1 MKKTF
6 TQFFLFAIFC
16 IASISLKAQTYNDGV
31 WYSLYIEKEQ
41 SINTIGS
48 QTYDVITPAGTVLYF
63 DAKRENQVSFGNLK
77 VAPIVNGQQQS
88 DIYDQVPGKN
98 GSWGAVSYQSYTAD
112 ITNPETNQIKFYT
125 TVGATTNKFFKNI
138 KLPLAQ
144 HILLNEGQNS
154 KSFGN
159 VTIDGQS
166 AAQIVTLRSFLTA
179 GNITI
184 KSDNNAFRI
193 NSAANLSG
201 HTFAV
206 GANACASANGSGA
219 AGGSNLGDI
228 NQYAFNI
235 YFCPSEATSYNATIT
250 ITDGVSTA
258 TIAVSGTGVKKDQTI
273 IWNDKYNEKKLSVG
287 QQVTD
292 LATALGGAVTYS
304 TNNDSVIAII
314 NEGAGFKALAAGE
327 ATIYATQ
334 AGDDKWNTVTDSVVL
349 TVMEKQ
355 VQYIHWADNLTR
367 LKLGVDSAV
376 VLTATAQ
383 VMVGEDLVEL
393 PERTALITYQTADSS
408 VIVISG
414 DTLLVMGEGETTV
427 TATLPGDE
435 IFEAAAITMPVRVRV
450 PSTTC
455 ETYVLEA
462 IEEFS
467 HEYSVVWQ
475 ERIYEPAEFTGP
487 GHVLTFE
494 ARKEASTAVGN
505 IEIQQFVNGSW
516 VKIDEA
522 NPGTDW
528 REYYYVLDRN
538 ATKIRFYNGYG
549 SYKRYFKN
557 VLVTQATYL
566 ETTTPAIHVTQA
578 FGNSVEETIA
588 IQYSNLPDEVV
599 ITHTSAETQLSDNQI
614 NCECG
619 MFGEKLITLT
629 ATPTLPGTILDTI
642 TIANA
647 TTGFSLTI
655 PVVIN
660 TQRYNQVVEWNDS
673 IETIYATDVV
683 APFTATAI
691 NEITYS
697 TSDSAIAYV
706 DELNQLVIQAAG
718 VVTITAHA
726 AESDFYA
733 AAQLSKTITILHA
746 EQSIEWAFVSK
757 TIEIG
762 DSINLYTDI
771 NTAVATSGLEVAYE
785 YSTDWANYVT
795 FDEITGTIVAI
806 AEGVIYITAYQ
817 DGDHIYAPA
826 EDVVAML
833 TVVAEGMA
841 TGMENTQVQNV
852 VTKQIING
860 QLFIIRDG
868 KTYDLQGRMVR

>member
-16 IASISLKAQTYNDGV
+16 IASISLNAQTYNGGV
-31 WYSLYIEKEQ
+31 WYSLYDMSEKTK
-41 SINTIGS
+41 STNDG
-48 QTYDVITPAGTVLYF
+48 
-63 DAKRENQVSFGNLK
+63 GN
-77 VAPIVNGQQQS
+77 I
-88 DIYDQVPGKN
+88 
-98 GSWGAVSYQSYTAD
+98 VSYSVFTPSTGAFSFETKMTGVVKPDSYELTVDGVTVSVGKGQNSYIGKEA
-112 ITNPETNQIKFYT
+112 TVNANASSLTVAYKYKFYNAT
-125 TVGATTNKFFKNI
+125 RTVYVKNA

-166 AAQIVTLRSFLTA
+166 AAQTVTLRSFLTA

-462 IEEFS
+462 IDEFS

-566 ETTTPAIHVTQA
+566 ETTTPAINVTQA

-833 TVVAEGMA
+833 TVVAEGTA
-841 TGMENTQVQNV
+841 TGMENTPMQNV
-852 VTKQIING
+852 VTKQIVNG
-860 QLFIIRDG
+860 QLVIIRNG
-868 KTYDLQGRMVR
+868 QTYDIQGRMVR